1 MNWAARMSRWRTHSV
16 TRFTTAPASR
26 RGGQGRGRVRAP
38 TRGPAPE
45 WGRGSS
51 ARLSGQRHPVPPAD
65 VTGRRRGSAQRVQ
78 GLNEGLVDQLTQRVQ
93 GLNEGLVD
101 QLAQLGADGVRGRR
115 DELGEEAHRELLRGV
130 DPEGGGRRAAPGQF
144 ARRADVLAGGRV
156 ADEREAEAAAGA
168 EL

>member
-93 GLNEGLVD
+93 GLSEGLVDQLTQRVQELSEGLVDQLTQRVQGLNEDLVD
-101 QLAQLGADGVRGRR
+101 QLAQLGAD
-115 DELGEEAHRELLRGV
+115 
-130 DPEGGGRRAAPGQF
+130 
-144 ARRADVLAGGRV
+144 
-156 ADEREAEAAAGA
+156 
-168 EL
+168 